1 MDPGATNYNPLATQ
15 DDGSC
20 TYAPPPPPPPILY
33 TSGFTQEGGTRSQQS
48 MIDQATILSQAVPSV
63 TSQDPDGV
71 TWIPFSSW
79 IPWDGVTTVDPRTVT
94 TAQLCAWV
102 RPTANT
108 IRGLR
113 ERFYEV
119 NPFADNTAPTVKEI
133 EDWNLEVIRHVR
145 RLLGI
150 TIPVKYNARLMLECV
165 WSDERKS
172 TEVWDA
178 TYPNETSPGDSTS
191 GQCVW
196 NDFTLANSHCG
207 DGFFPLSAIDRDMY
221 TSQSPYYNNTTAY
234 PELISYTNRYAQTTG
249 LSTVNTNI
257 PWSVKFARIIT
268 TWICSE
274 GYIGHPGPFINPIS
288 AREEVGISWRIDPSN
303 PALTGFRGKWR

>member
-1 MDPGATNYNPLATQ
+1 M
-15 DDGSC
+15 
-20 TYAPPPPPPPILY
+20 I
-33 TSGFTQEGGTRSQQS
+33 EQS
-48 MIDQATILSQAVPSV
+48 TIISQAVPLV

-71 TWIPFSSW
+71 LWIAPSEW
-79 IPWDGVTTVDPRTVT
+79 VPWDGVTTKDPRTIPKSE
-94 TAQLCAWV
+94 LCLWV
-102 RPTANT
+102 RPTTNT

-150 TIPVKYNARLMLECV
+150 TTPVKYNARLMLECV

-172 TEVWDA
+172 TEVWDVK
-178 TYPNETSPGDSTS
+178 YPNETSPGDSTS

-196 NDFTLANSHCG
+196 NDYTPANSHCG
-207 DGFFPLSAIDRDMY
+207 DGFFPLNVTDREMY
-221 TSQSPYYNNTTAY
+221 TSQSPYYNNTTNY
-234 PELISYTNRYAQTTG
+234 PELSSYTNRYAQTTG

-257 PWSVKFARIIT
+257 PWSVKFARVIT
-268 TWICSE
+268 SWICGE
-274 GYIGHPGPFINPIS
+274 GYVGHPGPFINPDT
-288 AREEVGISWRIDPSN
+288 AREEIGISWRIDPSN
-303 PALTGFRGKWR
+303 SALTGFRGKWR